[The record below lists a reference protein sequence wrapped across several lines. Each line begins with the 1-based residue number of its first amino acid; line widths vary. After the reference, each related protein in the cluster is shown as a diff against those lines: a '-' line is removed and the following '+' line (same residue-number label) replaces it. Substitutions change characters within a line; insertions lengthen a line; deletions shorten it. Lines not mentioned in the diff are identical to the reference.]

1 MKRSWHLA
9 EISNRGGSASSEKF
23 NFPSGIQNTTTNKV
37 TVHRARTRYIDI
49 IKEPLS
55 NDHAASACKE
65 KLNATP

>member
-1 MKRSWHLA
+1 M
-9 EISNRGGSASSEKF
+9 SSEKF